1 MVYLGFYKKSKYYNV
16 VFGRYQGLMPETVEL
31 IISILLLGAA
41 LILSRQFHAWKIKK
55 AYLRIIE
62 DLKSREAF
70 NPESA
75 IVLPYANRPILR
87 IGLRDH
93 RPTALKSLVADRI
106 VGITEDGRYYLLDRS
121 IAV

>member
-1 MVYLGFYKKSKYYNV
+1 
-16 VFGRYQGLMPETVEL
+16 MPESLEL

-41 LILSRQFHAWKIKK
+41 LILSRYFHSWKIKK

-62 DLKSREAF
+62 DLKSRQAF

-75 IVLPYANRPILR
+75 IALPYANRPFLR

-93 RPTALKSLVADRI
+93 RPAALKSLVAENI
-106 VGITEDGRYYLLDRS
+106 VGATQDGRYYILDKGVLR
-121 IAV
+121 